1 MKKILC
7 IGDLA
12 LDVISQLKEPI
23 NYGNDTASKISSHP
37 GGQAAN
43 VATWI
48 TRTNSRAH
56 LVARTGNDPVGFA
69 LISDLD
75 KYGVEHLNLMHSGRP
90 TGVVVIL
97 VDANGERTMF
107 PDNGANADLEVSDLP
122 PLDDVDG
129 VYLSGYALLD
139 FRSRA
144 AVLAMIKKIK
154 AAGKPIYFDP
164 TTTGA
169 MKIVSRDEVL
179 SWVSQMDGIL
189 LNSEEAL
196 YLGDSTD
203 IEIAEKNLQKYT
215 PLVVNKLGS
224 KGAIAVNEN
233 ESAKVSAV
241 TTNVVDTTGAG
252 DSFASTFT
260 SAIALGKSLPEA
272 MMWGPINSMS
282 VVQYVGAQKGL
293 LKRAELENY
302 LNLSS

>member
-23 NYGNDTASKISSHP
+23 NYGNDTASRISSHP

-48 TRTNSRAH
+48 TQTNSKAH

-69 LISDLD
+69 LITDLD
-75 KYGVEHLNLMHSGRP
+75 KYGVAHLNLMHSGRP

-122 PLDDVDG
+122 PLDEFDG
-129 VYLSGYALLD
+129 VYISGYALLD
-139 FRSRA
+139 FRSRD

-154 AAGKPIYFDP
+154 ASGKPIFFDP

-169 MKIVSRDEVL
+169 MKVVSKDEVL
-179 SWVSQMDGIL
+179 SWVALMDGIL

-196 YLGDSTD
+196 YLGGATD
-203 IEIAEKNLQKYT
+203 VGTAEQNLLKYV
-215 PLVVNKLGS
+215 PLVVIKLGS
-224 KGAIAVNEN
+224 KGAMAVKDGT
-233 ESAKVSAV
+233 SAKVPAV

-252 DSFASTFT
+252 DSFAAGFIPKWLETNDLTQALSAGAALAAKCVST
-260 SAIALGKSLPEA
+260 
-272 MMWGPINSMS
+272 
-282 VVQYVGAQKGL
+282 VGA
-293 LKRAELENY
+293 RPP
-302 LNLSS
+302 LN

>member
-23 NYGNDTASKISSHP
+23 NYGNDTASRISSHP

-43 VATWI
+43 VSTWI
-48 TRTNSRAH
+48 TRTHSKAQ
-56 LVARTGNDPVGFA
+56 LVARVGNDPVGFA

-75 KYGVEHLNLMHSGRP
+75 KYGVEHMNLMHSGRP

-97 VDANGERTMF
+97 VDSNGERTMF

-139 FRSRA
+139 FRSRE
-144 AVLAMIKKIK
+144 AVLSMIAKIK

-169 MKIVSRDEVL
+169 MKIVSREEVL
-179 SWVSQMDGIL
+179 SWVKLMDGIL

-196 YLGDSTD
+196 YLGDAKDVKT
-203 IEIAEKNLQKYT
+203 AEKNLTAYT
-215 PLVVNKLGS
+215 PLVVIKLGS
-224 KGAIAVNEN
+224 RGAMAVHKDIA
-233 ESAKVSAV
+233 AKVSAV

-252 DSFASTFT
+252 DSFAAGFIPKWLETNDLEASL
-260 SAIALGKSLPEA
+260 SAGTALAAKCVA
-272 MMWGPINSMS
+272 T
-282 VVQYVGAQKGL
+282 VGARPPL
-293 LKRAELENY
+293 D
-302 LNLSS
+302 

>member
-23 NYGNDTASKISSHP
+23 NYGNDTASRISSHP

-48 TRTNSRAH
+48 TRTNSKAH

-107 PDNGANADLEVSDLP
+107 PDNGANADLEASDLP
-122 PLDDVDG
+122 SLDDIDG

-139 FRSRA
+139 FRSRD
-144 AVLAMIKKIK
+144 AVLAMITKIK
-154 AAGKPIYFDP
+154 AAGKPIFFDP

-169 MKIVSRDEVL
+169 MKIVSREEVL
-179 SWVSQMDGIL
+179 SWVSMMDGIL

-196 YLGDSTD
+196 YLGDAKDVET
-203 IEIAEKNLQKYT
+203 AEANLSQHT
-215 PLVVNKLGS
+215 PLVVIKLGS
-224 KGAIAVNEN
+224 KGAMAIHGSEK
-233 ESAKVSAV
+233 AKVSAV

-252 DSFASTFT
+252 DSFAAGFIPKWLET
-260 SAIALGKSLPEA
+260 SDLTQALSAGAALAANCVS
-272 MMWGPINSMS
+272 S
-282 VVQYVGAQKGL
+282 VGA
-293 LKRAELENY
+293 RPP
-302 LNLSS
+302 LN

>member
-7 IGDLA
+7 VGDLA
-12 LDVISQLKEPI
+12 LDVISLLKEPI

-48 TRTNSRAH
+48 TRTGSKAQ
-56 LVARTGNDPVGFA
+56 LVARVGNDPVGFA

-75 KYGVEHLNLMHSGRP
+75 KYGVEHMNLMHSGRP

-97 VDANGERTMF
+97 VDTNGERTMF

-139 FRSRA
+139 FRSRD
-144 AVLAMIKKIK
+144 AVLAMVKKIK

-169 MKIVSRDEVL
+169 MKIVSREEAL
-179 SWVSQMDGIL
+179 SWVSLMDGIL
-189 LNSEEAL
+189 LNAEEAL
-196 YLGDSTD
+196 YLGDAQDVES
-203 IEIAEKNLQKYT
+203 AEKNLMAYT
-215 PLVVNKLGS
+215 PLVVIKLGS
-224 KGAIAVNEN
+224 LGAMAVHNGVT
-233 ESAKVSAV
+233 AKVSAV
-241 TTNVVDTTGAG
+241 TTSVVDTTGAG
-252 DSFASTFT
+252 DSFAAGFIPKWLQTNDLGT
-260 SAIALGKSLPEA
+260 ALSAGTALAAKCVA
-272 MMWGPINSMS
+272 TI
-282 VVQYVGAQKGL
+282 GARPPL
-293 LKRAELENY
+293 D
-302 LNLSS
+302 

>member
-23 NYGNDTASKISSHP
+23 NYGNDTASRISSHP

-43 VATWI
+43 VSTWI
-48 TRTNSRAH
+48 TRTHSKAQ
-56 LVARTGNDPVGFA
+56 LVARVGNDPVGFA

-75 KYGVEHLNLMHSGRP
+75 KYGVEHMNLMHSGRP

-139 FRSRA
+139 FRSRE
-144 AVLAMIKKIK
+144 AVLSMIAKIK

-169 MKIVSRDEVL
+169 MKIVSREEVL
-179 SWVSQMDGIL
+179 SWVKLMDGIL

-196 YLGDSTD
+196 YLGDAKDVQT
-203 IEIAEKNLQKYT
+203 AEKNLTAYT
-215 PLVVNKLGS
+215 PLVVIKLGS
-224 KGAIAVNEN
+224 RGAIAVHKDVV
-233 ESAKVSAV
+233 AKVSAV

-252 DSFASTFT
+252 DSFAAGFIPKWLETNDLEASL
-260 SAIALGKSLPEA
+260 SAGTALAAKCVA
-272 MMWGPINSMS
+272 T
-282 VVQYVGAQKGL
+282 VGARPPL
-293 LKRAELENY
+293 D
-302 LNLSS
+302 

>member
-23 NYGNDTASKISSHP
+23 NYGNDTASRISSHP

-48 TRTNSRAH
+48 TRTHSKAQ
-56 LVARTGNDPVGFA
+56 LVARVGNDPVGFA

-75 KYGVEHLNLMHSGRP
+75 KYGVEHMNLMHSGRP

-97 VDANGERTMF
+97 VDSNGERTMF

-139 FRSRA
+139 FRSRE
-144 AVLAMIKKIK
+144 AVLSMINKIK
-154 AAGKPIYFDP
+154 AAGIPIYFDP

-169 MKIVSRDEVL
+169 MKIVSHDEVL
-179 SWVSQMDGIL
+179 SWVSLMDGIL

-196 YLGDSTD
+196 YLGDAKDVET
-203 IEIAEKNLQKYT
+203 AEKNLTSFT
-215 PLVVNKLGS
+215 PLVVIKLGS
-224 KGAIAVNEN
+224 RGAMAVHN
-233 ESAKVSAV
+233 STIAKVSAV
-241 TTNVVDTTGAG
+241 TTSVVDTTGAG
-252 DSFASTFT
+252 DSFAAGFIPKWLETNDLEAAL
-260 SAIALGKSLPEA
+260 SAGTALAAKCVA
-272 MMWGPINSMS
+272 A
-282 VVQYVGAQKGL
+282 VGARPPL
-293 LKRAELENY
+293 D
-302 LNLSS
+302 

>member
-23 NYGNDTASKISSHP
+23 NYGNDTASRISSHP

-48 TRTNSRAH
+48 TRTHSKAQ
-56 LVARTGNDPVGFA
+56 LVARVGNDPVGFA

-75 KYGVEHLNLMHSGRP
+75 KYGVEHMNLMHSGRP

-97 VDANGERTMF
+97 VDSNGERTMF
-107 PDNGANADLEVSDLP
+107 PDNGANADLEISDLP
-122 PLDDVDG
+122 PLADVDG
-129 VYLSGYALLD
+129 VYVSGYALLD
-139 FRSRA
+139 FRSRE
-144 AVLAMIKKIK
+144 AVLSMIAKIK

-179 SWVSQMDGIL
+179 SWVKLMDGIL

-196 YLGDSTD
+196 YLGDAKD
-203 IEIAEKNLQKYT
+203 VEMAEKNLTAYT
-215 PLVVNKLGS
+215 PLVVIKLGS
-224 KGAIAVNEN
+224 RGAMAVHKEII
-233 ESAKVSAV
+233 AKVSAV

-252 DSFASTFT
+252 DSFAAGFIPKWLETNDLEAAL
-260 SAIALGKSLPEA
+260 SAGTALAAKCVA
-272 MMWGPINSMS
+272 T
-282 VVQYVGAQKGL
+282 VGARPPL
-293 LKRAELENY
+293 D
-302 LNLSS
+302 

>member
-48 TRTNSRAH
+48 TRTNSKAH

-139 FRSRA
+139 FRSRD
-144 AVLAMIKKIK
+144 AVLAMIMKVK

-196 YLGDSTD
+196 YLGDATD
-203 IEIAEKNLQKYT
+203 IEIAKKNLQKYT
-215 PLVVNKLGS
+215 PLVVIKLGS

-233 ESAKVSAV
+233 DSAKVSAV

-252 DSFASTFT
+252 DSFAAGFIPKWLET
-260 SAIALGKSLPEA
+260 SDLTQALSAGAALAAKCVAS
-272 MMWGPINSMS
+272 
-282 VVQYVGAQKGL
+282 VGA
-293 LKRAELENY
+293 RPP
-302 LNLSS
+302 LN

>member
-23 NYGNDTASKISSHP
+23 NYGNDTASRISSHP

-43 VATWI
+43 VSTWI
-48 TRTNSRAH
+48 TRTHSKAQ
-56 LVARTGNDPVGFA
+56 LVARVGNDPVGFA

-75 KYGVEHLNLMHSGRP
+75 KYGVEHMNLMHSGRP

-139 FRSRA
+139 FRSRD
-144 AVLAMIKKIK
+144 AVLSMIAKIK

-169 MKIVSRDEVL
+169 MKIVSREEVL
-179 SWVSQMDGIL
+179 SWVKLMDGIL

-196 YLGDSTD
+196 YLGDAKDVQT
-203 IEIAEKNLQKYT
+203 AEKNLTAYT
-215 PLVVNKLGS
+215 PLVVIKLGS
-224 KGAIAVNEN
+224 RGAMAVHGDIF
-233 ESAKVSAV
+233 AKVSAV

-252 DSFASTFT
+252 DSFAAGFIPKWLETNDLEASL
-260 SAIALGKSLPEA
+260 SAGTALAAKCVA
-272 MMWGPINSMS
+272 T
-282 VVQYVGAQKGL
+282 VGARPPL
-293 LKRAELENY
+293 D
-302 LNLSS
+302 

>member
-122 PLDDVDG
+122 PLDDIDG

-139 FRSRA
+139 FRSRE

-179 SWVSQMDGIL
+179 SWVAHMDGIL
-189 LNSEEAL
+189 LNSEEAM

-203 IEIAEKNLQKYT
+203 LEIAEKNLQKYT
-215 PLVVNKLGS
+215 PLVVIKLGS
-224 KGAIAVNEN
+224 KGALAVNGN

-252 DSFASTFT
+252 DSFAAGFIPKWLET
-260 SAIALGKSLPEA
+260 SDLTQALSAGAALAAKCVS
-272 MMWGPINSMS
+272 S
-282 VVQYVGAQKGL
+282 VGA
-293 LKRAELENY
+293 RPP
-302 LNLSS
+302 LN

>member
-23 NYGNDTASKISSHP
+23 NYGNDTASRISSHP

-43 VATWI
+43 VSTWI
-48 TRTNSRAH
+48 TRTHSKAQ
-56 LVARTGNDPVGFA
+56 LVARVGNDPVGFA

-75 KYGVEHLNLMHSGRP
+75 KYGVEHMNLMHSGRP

-139 FRSRA
+139 FRSRD
-144 AVLAMIKKIK
+144 AVLSMIAKIK

-179 SWVSQMDGIL
+179 SWVKLMDGIL

-196 YLGDSTD
+196 YLGDAKDVQT
-203 IEIAEKNLQKYT
+203 AEKNLTAYT
-215 PLVVNKLGS
+215 PLVVIKLGS
-224 KGAIAVNEN
+224 RGAMAVHKDVV
-233 ESAKVSAV
+233 AKVSAV

-252 DSFASTFT
+252 DSFAAGFIPKWLETNDLEAAL
-260 SAIALGKSLPEA
+260 SAGTALAAKCVA
-272 MMWGPINSMS
+272 T
-282 VVQYVGAQKGL
+282 VGARPPL
-293 LKRAELENY
+293 D
-302 LNLSS
+302 

>member
-23 NYGNDTASKISSHP
+23 NYGNDTASRISSHP

-43 VATWI
+43 VSTWI
-48 TRTNSRAH
+48 TRTHSKAQ
-56 LVARTGNDPVGFA
+56 LVARVGNDPVGFA

-75 KYGVEHLNLMHSGRP
+75 KYGVEHMNLMHSGRP

-139 FRSRA
+139 FRSRD
-144 AVLAMIKKIK
+144 AVLSMIGKIK

-179 SWVSQMDGIL
+179 SWVKLMDGIL

-196 YLGDSTD
+196 YLGDAKDVET
-203 IEIAEKNLQKYT
+203 AEKNLTAYT
-215 PLVVNKLGS
+215 PLVVIKLGS
-224 KGAIAVNEN
+224 RGAMAVHGDIF
-233 ESAKVSAV
+233 AKVSAV

-252 DSFASTFT
+252 DSFAAGFIPKWLETNDLQASL
-260 SAIALGKSLPEA
+260 SAGTALAAKCVA
-272 MMWGPINSMS
+272 T
-282 VVQYVGAQKGL
+282 VGARPPL
-293 LKRAELENY
+293 D
-302 LNLSS
+302 

>member
-23 NYGNDTASKISSHP
+23 NYGNDTASRISSHP

-48 TRTNSRAH
+48 TRTHSKAQ
-56 LVARTGNDPVGFA
+56 LVARVGNDPVGFA

-75 KYGVEHLNLMHSGRP
+75 KYGVEHMNLMHSGRP

-97 VDANGERTMF
+97 VDSNGERTMF
-107 PDNGANADLEVSDLP
+107 PDNGANADLEVIDLP

-129 VYLSGYALLD
+129 VYVSGYALLD
-139 FRSRA
+139 FRSRE
-144 AVLAMIKKIK
+144 AVLSMIAKIK

-179 SWVSQMDGIL
+179 SWVKLMDGIL

-196 YLGDSTD
+196 YLGDAKDVET
-203 IEIAEKNLQKYT
+203 AEKNLTAYT
-215 PLVVNKLGS
+215 PLVVIKLGS
-224 KGAIAVNEN
+224 RGAMAVYKDTI
-233 ESAKVSAV
+233 AKVSAV

-252 DSFASTFT
+252 DSFAAGFIPKWLETNDLEAAL
-260 SAIALGKSLPEA
+260 SAGTALAAKCVA
-272 MMWGPINSMS
+272 T
-282 VVQYVGAQKGL
+282 VGARPPL
-293 LKRAELENY
+293 D
-302 LNLSS
+302 

>member
-23 NYGNDTASKISSHP
+23 NYGNDTASRISSHP

-48 TRTNSRAH
+48 TRTHSKAQ
-56 LVARTGNDPVGFA
+56 LVARVGNDPVGFA

-75 KYGVEHLNLMHSGRP
+75 KYGVEHMNLMHSGRP

-97 VDANGERTMF
+97 VDSNGERTMF

-139 FRSRA
+139 FRSRDS
-144 AVLAMIKKIK
+144 VLAMIKKIK

-169 MKIVSRDEVL
+169 MKIVSREEVL
-179 SWVSQMDGIL
+179 SWVSLMDGIL

-196 YLGDSTD
+196 YLGDAKD
-203 IEIAEKNLQKYT
+203 VEGAEKNLTAFT
-215 PLVVNKLGS
+215 PLVVIKLGS
-224 KGAIAVNEN
+224 RGAMAVHNGTIAR
-233 ESAKVSAV
+233 VSAV
-241 TTNVVDTTGAG
+241 TTSVVDTTGAG
-252 DSFASTFT
+252 DSFAAGFIPMWLETNDLEAAL
-260 SAIALGKSLPEA
+260 SAGTALAAKCVA
-272 MMWGPINSMS
+272 T
-282 VVQYVGAQKGL
+282 VGARPPL
-293 LKRAELENY
+293 D
-302 LNLSS
+302 

>member
-139 FRSRA
+139 FRSRD
-144 AVLAMIKKIK
+144 AVLAMITKVK

-196 YLGDSTD
+196 YLGDATD
-203 IEIAEKNLQKYT
+203 IEIAKKNLQKYT
-215 PLVVNKLGS
+215 PLVVIKLGS
-224 KGAIAVNEN
+224 KGALAVSGN

-252 DSFASTFT
+252 DSFAAGFIPKWLET
-260 SAIALGKSLPEA
+260 SDLTQALSA
-272 MMWGPINSMS
+272 
-282 VVQYVGAQKGL
+282 GAALAAKCV
-293 LKRAELENY
+293 A
-302 LNLSS
+302 

>member
-23 NYGNDTASKISSHP
+23 NYGNDTASRISSHP

-43 VATWI
+43 VSTWI
-48 TRTNSRAH
+48 TRTHSKAQ
-56 LVARTGNDPVGFA
+56 LVARVGNDPVGFA

-75 KYGVEHLNLMHSGRP
+75 KYGVEHMNLMHSGRP

-122 PLDDVDG
+122 PLDGVDG

-139 FRSRA
+139 FRSRDS
-144 AVLAMIKKIK
+144 VLSMIAKIK

-179 SWVSQMDGIL
+179 SWVKLMDGIL

-196 YLGDSTD
+196 YLGDAKDVET
-203 IEIAEKNLQKYT
+203 AEKNLTAYT
-215 PLVVNKLGS
+215 PLVVIKLGS
-224 KGAIAVNEN
+224 RGAMAIHGDIF
-233 ESAKVSAV
+233 AKVSAV

-252 DSFASTFT
+252 DSFAAGFIPKWLETNDLEASL
-260 SAIALGKSLPEA
+260 SAGTALAAKCVA
-272 MMWGPINSMS
+272 T
-282 VVQYVGAQKGL
+282 VGARPPL
-293 LKRAELENY
+293 D
-302 LNLSS
+302 

>member
-48 TRTNSRAH
+48 TRTNSRSH

-122 PLDDVDG
+122 PLDDIDG

-139 FRSRA
+139 FRSRE
-144 AVLAMIKKIK
+144 AVIAMVKKIK
-154 AAGKPIYFDP
+154 AAGKPIFFDP

-169 MKIVSRDEVL
+169 MKIVSLEEAL
-179 SWVSQMDGIL
+179 SWVAMMDGIL

-196 YLGDSTD
+196 YLGNSKDL
-203 IEIAEKNLQKYT
+203 EEAEKNQNDLVTYVQKQGALEKLEKDQKKEMEELAIYPAIVKPPVDDSLAT
-215 PLVVNKLGS
+215 CVPLL
-224 KGAIAVNEN
+224 
-233 ESAKVSAV
+233 
-241 TTNVVDTTGAG
+241 
-252 DSFASTFT
+252 
-260 SAIALGKSLPEA
+260 LLP
-272 MMWGPINSMS
+272 P
-282 VVQYVGAQKGL
+282 
-293 LKRAELENY
+293 
-302 LNLSS
+302 

>member
-23 NYGNDTASKISSHP
+23 NYGNDTASRISSHP

-48 TRTNSRAH
+48 TRTHSKAQ
-56 LVARTGNDPVGFA
+56 LVARVGNDPVGFA

-75 KYGVEHLNLMHSGRP
+75 KYGVEHMNLMHSGRP

-97 VDANGERTMF
+97 VDSNGERTMF

-122 PLDDVDG
+122 PLADVDG
-129 VYLSGYALLD
+129 VYVSGYALLD
-139 FRSRA
+139 FRSRE
-144 AVLAMIKKIK
+144 AVLSMMTKIK

-179 SWVSQMDGIL
+179 SWVKLMDGIL

-196 YLGDSTD
+196 YLGDAKDVET
-203 IEIAEKNLQKYT
+203 AEKNLTAYT
-215 PLVVNKLGS
+215 PLVVIKLGS
-224 KGAIAVNEN
+224 RGAMAVYKDTI
-233 ESAKVSAV
+233 AKVSAV

-252 DSFASTFT
+252 DSFAAGFIPKWLETNDLEAAL
-260 SAIALGKSLPEA
+260 SAGTALAAKCVA
-272 MMWGPINSMS
+272 T
-282 VVQYVGAQKGL
+282 VGARPPL
-293 LKRAELENY
+293 D
-302 LNLSS
+302 

>member
-23 NYGNDTASKISSHP
+23 NYGNDTASRISSHP

-43 VATWI
+43 VSTWI
-48 TRTNSRAH
+48 TRTHSKAQ
-56 LVARTGNDPVGFA
+56 LVARVGNDPVGFA

-75 KYGVEHLNLMHSGRP
+75 KYGVEHMNLMHSGRP

-139 FRSRA
+139 FRSRDA
-144 AVLAMIKKIK
+144 ILSMITKIK

-179 SWVSQMDGIL
+179 SWVKLMDGIL

-196 YLGDSTD
+196 YLGDAKDVET
-203 IEIAEKNLQKYT
+203 AEKNLTAYT
-215 PLVVNKLGS
+215 PLVVIKLGS
-224 KGAIAVNEN
+224 RGAMAVHGDTV
-233 ESAKVSAV
+233 AKVSAV

-252 DSFASTFT
+252 DSFAAGFIPKWLETNDLEASL
-260 SAIALGKSLPEA
+260 SAGTALAAKCVA
-272 MMWGPINSMS
+272 T
-282 VVQYVGAQKGL
+282 VGARPPL
-293 LKRAELENY
+293 D
-302 LNLSS
+302 

>member
-23 NYGNDTASKISSHP
+23 NYGNDTASRISSHP

-43 VATWI
+43 VSTWI
-48 TRTNSRAH
+48 TRTHSKAQ
-56 LVARTGNDPVGFA
+56 LVARVGNDPVGFA

-75 KYGVEHLNLMHSGRP
+75 KYGVEHMNLMHSGRP

-139 FRSRA
+139 FRSRE
-144 AVLAMIKKIK
+144 AVLSMIAKIK
-154 AAGKPIYFDP
+154 AARKPIYFDP

-179 SWVSQMDGIL
+179 SWVKLMDGIL

-196 YLGDSTD
+196 YLGDAKDVET
-203 IEIAEKNLQKYT
+203 AEKNLTAYT
-215 PLVVNKLGS
+215 PLVVIKLGS
-224 KGAIAVNEN
+224 RGAMAVHGDIF
-233 ESAKVSAV
+233 AKVSAV

-252 DSFASTFT
+252 DSFAAGFIPKWLETNDLEASL
-260 SAIALGKSLPEA
+260 SAGTALAAKCVA
-272 MMWGPINSMS
+272 T
-282 VVQYVGAQKGL
+282 VGARPPL
-293 LKRAELENY
+293 D
-302 LNLSS
+302 